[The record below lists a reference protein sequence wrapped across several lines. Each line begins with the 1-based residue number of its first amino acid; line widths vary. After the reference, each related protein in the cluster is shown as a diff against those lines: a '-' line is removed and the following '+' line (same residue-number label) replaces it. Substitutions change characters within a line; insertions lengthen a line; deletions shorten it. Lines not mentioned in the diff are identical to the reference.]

1 MIIAIEGMDGVGKT
15 TIAKILSKRLN
26 FQYIKEPLEELF
38 ELNPSHLRK
47 ISEKI
52 FNNFSSKL
60 ISLYLSLGDSYIL
73 EKYKNQNIILDRH
86 VLLNYFWNGNED
98 TKDLFL
104 VEKKM
109 FGCPELIIILE
120 ASVET
125 RKKRITE
132 RDHNDEDL
140 NSEKKMSYGY
150 DKLINYVEDNNYRYI
165 VINTDTMNID
175 KVISEC
181 LKQIKILDDKIE
193 F

>member
-1 MIIAIEGMDGVGKT
+1 
-15 TIAKILSKRLN
+15 
-26 FQYIKEPLEELF
+26 
-38 ELNPSHLRK
+38 
-47 ISEKI
+47 
-52 FNNFSSKL
+52 
-60 ISLYLSLGDSYIL
+60 
-73 EKYKNQNIILDRH
+73 
-86 VLLNYFWNGNED
+86 
-98 TKDLFL
+98 
-104 VEKKM
+104 
-109 FGCPELIIILE
+109 LE